1 MNQVSQTPPEPFRQP
16 PTIIIQPRRSNGL
29 GTAGFILALIAMLG
43 CWIPVLSWILWALG
57 FLFSFIGIF
66 KSPRGLA
73 IARTHH
79 QHSRTGHDPDH
90 SRSLG
95 RPAGH
100 RIHGSLNSYPSAFI
114 QKSSASSTRSF
125 LIIFNQND
133 GGSILVQV
141 HTLERYS
148 HKAVLSLGQILA

>member
-43 CWIPVLSWILWALG
+43 CWIPVLSWILWTLG

-73 IARTHH
+73 IA
-79 QHSRTGHDPDH
+79 G
-90 SRSLG
+90 
-95 RPAGH
+95 
-100 RIHGSLNSYPSAFI
+100 
-114 QKSSASSTRSF
+114 
-125 LIIFNQND
+125 LII
-133 GGSILVQV
+133 SIAGL
-141 HTLERYS
+141 
-148 HKAVLSLGQILA
+148 AMILITVGALAGLLAIASTAA